1 MSACLSALRS
11 NLSDTT
17 GKTED
22 TSMDKLTALI
32 AAVVIA
38 GGGVAT
44 WQFISAEDTAMGHSM
59 TPPDTSRIEAGDPIV
74 QVQLPAE
81 FSEQAT
87 IGKTIFEAK
96 CSECHGANA
105 AGQNGIAPPLVHKIY
120 EPSHHSDM
128 AFVLAAQNGV
138 RAHHW
143 KFGNMPRIEGL
154 TQGDV
159 KMVVAYVR
167 ELQRAN
173 GID

>member
-1 MSACLSALRS
+1 
-11 NLSDTT
+11 
-17 GKTED
+17 
-22 TSMDKLTALI
+22 MDKLTALI

-59 TPPDTSRIEAGDPIV
+59 TPPDTSKIEAGDPIV

-120 EPSHHSDM
+120 VFRP
-128 AFVLAAQNGV
+128 G
-138 RAHHW
+138 
-143 KFGNMPRIEGL
+143 
-154 TQGDV
+154 
-159 KMVVAYVR
+159 
-167 ELQRAN
+167 
-173 GID
+173 